1 MPNTAPQRRTKT
13 VGETRNVAVSFVGV
27 LDSGELLTGTP
38 AVVEVTS
45 ADLTLTNKAVN
56 GSSLVVNGETCLA
69 GQVVTFTVAGGVA
82 DTDYQIRIT
91 ATTNASNA
99 QTLQATVRLR
109 VKAN

>member
-13 VGETRNVAVSFVGV
+13 VGETRNVAVSFVDV
-27 LDSGELLTGTP
+27 LDEDELLTGTP
-38 AVVEVTS
+38 TVVEVTS
-45 ADLTLTNKAVN
+45 ADLTLSNKAVN
-56 GSSLVVNGETCLA
+56 SGAMTVNGVACLA